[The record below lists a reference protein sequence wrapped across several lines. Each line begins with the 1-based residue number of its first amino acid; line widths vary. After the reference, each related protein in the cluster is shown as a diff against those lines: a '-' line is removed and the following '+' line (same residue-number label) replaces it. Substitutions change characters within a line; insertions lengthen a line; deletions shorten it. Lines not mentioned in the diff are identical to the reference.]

1 MSISY
6 VKFQRGTLKAYET
19 LKASGRLD
27 ENTLYFIRTEDG
39 AGVGRLYMGE
49 NLISGGDIVLQSAK
63 LDDLED
69 VIASGAKADSFLV
82 FNGEKW
88 VAKTLAEV
96 AELIVG
102 NVEQVKFNESQF
114 IMDEAG
120 LVNLLGYADAEVGAQ
135 PIKNA
140 DGTIGW
146 VKPAEISTE
155 GLATVEQLNAGLAN
169 LKEFVDV
176 NIEDID
182 NLKKA
187 DEDLLVEI
195 GKKATA
201 ADIEAAVA
209 EKANSADVEAALQQ
223 KANVSYV
230 DDSLALKANIAD
242 VSEALALKA
251 NIEDVYS
258 KEDADKAIANAVAGA
273 SHLKRAIYENLAEAE
288 MAVVKFGDSADE
300 YIYMVA
306 REKSSEGNYYDEYM
320 AFKNESG
327 FWQLEKVGN
336 WEVDL
341 GDYAKTVD
349 VNEKLANKVD
359 KIEGSRLI
367 TEAEGLKLAG
377 IADGA
382 EVNFISSVN
391 EDNFAVNEGKLNLIQ
406 VPVSKVSN
414 LEALLNSKVDKQ
426 EGYRLISSEEAK
438 KLEGLS
444 VDSDGSVGISATV
457 NASKVQELYNSVV
470 NIVSGKGTAEFD
482 GEQKTLLNIQAGAQV
497 NAIDSVDTDELVIDA
512 NKKLSIKQIAV
523 SKVSNLEALSN
534 AKQGA
539 IDSLDGRV
547 TAIEGML
554 TWVEI

>member
-96 AELIVG
+96 AELVVG
-102 NVEQVKFNESQF
+102 DIEQIKFNENQF
-114 IMDEAG
+114 ITDEAG
-120 LVNLLGYADAEVGAQ
+120 LVNLLGYAEAEIGSQ

-182 NLKKA
+182 DLKKA

-230 DDSLALKANIAD
+230 DDSLALKANVAD
-242 VSEALALKA
+242 VSEALVLKA

-341 GDYAKTVD
+341 SDYAKTAD

-497 NAIDSVDTDELVIDA
+497 NAIDSVDTDELVINAD
-512 NKKLSIKQIAV
+512 KKLSIKQIAV
-523 SKVSNLEALSN
+523 SKVSNLEALLN

>member
-176 NIEDID
+176 NTEDIND
-182 NLKKA
+182 LKKA

-195 GKKATA
+195 GKKATV

-209 EKANSADVEAALQQ
+209 GKANSADVEAALQQ

-242 VSEALALKA
+242 VSDALALKA
-251 NIEDVYS
+251 DVENVYS
-258 KEDADKAIANAVAGA
+258 KEEADKAIADAVAGA

-300 YIYMVA
+300 YIYMVV
-306 REKSSEGNYYDEYM
+306 REKSSEGNHYDEYM

-341 GDYAKTVD
+341 SDYAKTTD

-359 KIEGSRLI
+359 KVEGSRLI

-377 IADGA
+377 IEDGA
-382 EVNFISSVN
+382 EVNFISSVD
-391 EDNFAVNEGKLNLIQ
+391 EDNFAVNEGKLSLTQ
-406 VPVSKVSN
+406 VSVSKVTN
-414 LEALLNSKVDKQ
+414 LAALLNSKVDKQ
-426 EGYRLISSEEAK
+426 EGYRLISPEEAK

-444 VDSDGSVGISATV
+444 VDEDGSVGISATV

-482 GEQKTLLNIQAGAQV
+482 GEQKALLNIQAGAQV

-512 NKKLSIKQIAV
+512 DKKLSIKQIAV
-523 SKVSNLEALSN
+523 SKVSNLEALLN